1 MLRIKKLSD
10 VVGKKVFTDAGDLF
24 GVIEEV
30 NLVDNKI
37 DGWRIVVDRASGMLP
52 LLGGA
57 RGIIVPHQFVKAM
70 GDVVLINKNAVPA
83 QQEEQEVDLDEG
95 EEELM

>member
-10 VVGKKVFTDAGDLF
+10 VIGKKVFTDAGDLF

-30 NLVDNKI
+30 NLIDNKI

-52 LLGGA
+52 MLGGA
-57 RGIIVPHQFVKAM
+57 RGIIVPHQFMKAI
-70 GDVVLINKNAVPA
+70 GDVVLINKGAVPA
-83 QQEEQEVDLDEG
+83 APAEQDIDLAGG

>member
-10 VVGKKVFTDAGDLF
+10 VIGKKVFTDAGDLF
-24 GVIEEV
+24 GVVEEV

-52 LLGGA
+52 MLGGA
-57 RGIIVPHQFVKAM
+57 RGIIIPHQFMKAI
-70 GDVVLINKNAVPA
+70 GDVVLINKDAVPA
-83 QQEEQEVDLDEG
+83 APAEPEVDLTEV